1 MGTSWTV
8 RLVAPRTRD
17 LRAVH
22 AAVEA
27 ELAGV
32 VAQMSNW
39 EPASALSLYNASAA
53 GTRHAIAP
61 AFRHVL
67 MAALDIAEASDGAFD
82 PTVGPA
88 VDAWGFGPSRAPA
101 PDARADAAARIGWRR
116 VVLQDD
122 ALVQPGAVHL
132 DFCGIAK
139 GYAVD
144 AVVARLRALGVGA
157 AMVEVGGEVAAY
169 GRKPDGSPWRVLVE
183 AWSGDEDDAQ
193 PARIVALDGLAI
205 ATSGD
210 RWHRRDEGARRISHT
225 LDPRTGAPVQA
236 SPAAVTVL
244 HREAMR
250 ADAWATALTVLGT
263 GAGFALA
270 SELGLAARFIA
281 CADDRHAEH
290 MTPAFA
296 AALEP

>member
-8 RLVAPRTRD
+8 RLAAPRARD

-22 AAVEA
+22 AAIEA
-27 ELAGV
+27 ELAEV

-39 EPASALSLYNASAA
+39 EPASALSRYNAAPA

-67 MAALDIAEASDGAFD
+67 DAALEIAEASGGAFD

-88 VDAWGFGPSRAPA
+88 VDAWGFGPSRASDV
-101 PDARADAAARIGWRR
+101 DARADAAARIDWTR
-116 VVLQDD
+116 VHPEGDTL
-122 ALVQPGAVHL
+122 LQPGGVHL

-139 GYAVD
+139 GWAVD
-144 AVVARLRALGVGA
+144 AVAARLRALGIGA

-183 AWSGDEDDAQ
+183 AWPGDEDDAQ
-193 PARIVALDGLAI
+193 PARVIALDGLAI

-210 RWHRRDEGARRISHT
+210 RWHRRIEGERRVSHT
-225 LDPRTGAPVQA
+225 LDPRTGAPVLA
-236 SPAAVTVL
+236 APTAVTVL
-244 HREAMR
+244 HPEAMR

-263 GAGFALA
+263 RAGFALA
-270 SELGLAARFIA
+270 NALGLAARFIA
-281 CADDRHAEH
+281 DADEAHAEH
-290 MTPAFA
+290 MTPAFV